1 MDPLGDH
8 ANPGDMIDDRYEL
21 DEVIGR
27 GGMGTVWRAWD
38 RVLNADVA
46 LKLIDQDNS
55 QRSPRL
61 LREARACAILQH
73 PAIVRILAYGTTE
86 THAYIAMELLEGGT
100 LDALLQEGPIA
111 SDEVVRLVLPI
122 IEALAVVHDAGVVH
136 RDVKPDNILLNRQ
149 PDGSLQPKLVDFGIA
164 KTANAGLPARL
175 TMTGAVLG
183 TPYFMSPEQAGGRAD
198 IDHATDIWG
207 ICAVLYESITGV
219 GAFDGENYNAVI
231 SAVLLEDPQPMS
243 RFCDIDEQ
251 LERIIMRGL
260 AKDRAARWASAAD
273 LALALANWLRERG
286 HQCDVTG
293 RMLRGAPQWDAPNAK
308 PSLKA
313 AGAATAHA
321 RGDTE
326 HATEIVALD
335 ASSLRLMP
343 EPRDSEPS
351 LPALT
356 TTLHDGTAMT
366 WLARSRPVLRLGLL
380 SAACVLLLGSYHA
393 GSHGASAPAR
403 TALGWTHAIAIQ
415 VATPLPRHV
424 TDPVVDQA
432 EPEAKARAQ
441 ATVAATA
448 SSAPKAAP
456 RSSPHPRRTRAPVYN
471 PPMPQKPSF

>member
-38 RVLNADVA
+38 RLLNADVA

-61 LREARACAILQH
+61 LREARACAVLQH

-100 LDALLQEGPIA
+100 LEAFLQEGPIA
-111 SDEVVRLVLPI
+111 SDEVIRLVLPI

-183 TPYFMSPEQAGGRAD
+183 TPTFMSPEQAGGRAD
-198 IDHATDIWG
+198 IDHTTDIWG

-243 RFCDIDEQ
+243 RFCDVDEQ
-251 LERIIMRGL
+251 LEQIILCGL
-260 AKDRAARWASAAD
+260 AKDRAARWASAGD

-286 HQCDVTG
+286 HCCDVTG
-293 RMLRGAPQWDAPNAK
+293 RMLRGAPQRDTPNAK

-313 AGAATAHA
+313 AGAA
-321 RGDTE
+321 
-326 HATEIVALD
+326 IVALD
-335 ASSLRLMP
+335 APLLRLMP

-356 TTLHDGTAMT
+356 HTLHDGFAMT
-366 WLARSRPVLRLGLL
+366 WRARSRPAMRLGLL

-415 VATPLPRHV
+415 VATPLPRDVAAH
-424 TDPVVDQA
+424 DVDQGK
-432 EPEAKARAQ
+432 PEAHASAQ
-441 ATVAATA
+441 ATVAAPA

-456 RSSPHPRRTRAPVYN
+456 RNSPPWHPRRPHARFYN